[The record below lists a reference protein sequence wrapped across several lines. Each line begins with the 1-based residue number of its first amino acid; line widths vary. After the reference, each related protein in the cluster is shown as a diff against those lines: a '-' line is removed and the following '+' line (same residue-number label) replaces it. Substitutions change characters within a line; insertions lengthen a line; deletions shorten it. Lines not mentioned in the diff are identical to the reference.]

1 MEFGVSIN
9 ININIQLRLLLK
21 LANLALTYEF
31 QGSRLYTD
39 DTTVLLTVIQS
50 NRLIHT
56 MTWSIWLVM
65 RVYCELYGLKNY
77 WQVIISGYES
87 QTGIIYLSLAVVAIL
102 TEVR

>member
-9 ININIQLRLLLK
+9 ININIQLRLPLK

-50 NRLIHT
+50 NHPNHP
-56 MTWSIWLVM
+56 MT
-65 RVYCELYGLKNY
+65 
-77 WQVIISGYES
+77 
-87 QTGIIYLSLAVVAIL
+87 
-102 TEVR
+102 

>member
-39 DTTVLLTVIQS
+39 DTTVLRTVIQPNHPI
-50 NRLIHT
+50 NRMIC
-56 MTWSIWLVM
+56 SIWLVM
-65 RVYCELYGLKNY
+65 RVYGELCLLKNY
-77 WQVIISGYES
+77 WQIIISGYES
-87 QTGIIYLSLAVVAIL
+87 QTGIIYLPLVLVAIRPQ
-102 TEVR
+102 VR